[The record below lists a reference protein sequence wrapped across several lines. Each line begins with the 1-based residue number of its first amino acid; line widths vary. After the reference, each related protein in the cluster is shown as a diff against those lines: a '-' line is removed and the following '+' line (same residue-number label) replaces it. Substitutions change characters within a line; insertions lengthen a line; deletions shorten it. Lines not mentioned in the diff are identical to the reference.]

1 MSELSYF
8 EKQELGSILEKLAA
22 TIDLTEAQYRE
33 ANEKYTAVGNF
44 ISHPNCILAPYD
56 PKLVSQGSMRIGTV
70 ARPAD
75 ENCEFDVDGTLRL
88 QMKLPVTQYQ
98 LKKLV
103 GDCFKS
109 NATYERMLIE
119 KNRCWRLKYH
129 EASRFHLD
137 AVPAIPDDFQW
148 LLDLGVPYR
157 YACHAVRIT
166 DKHHPHYYVHS
177 SDLPRSNP
185 EGYALWFLD
194 VMKIQADA
202 IRMKLAVE
210 LKATVESIPEYRVRT
225 PLQRAVQLMK
235 RHRDIMYSDSDLKPI
250 SVIITTLAARSYA
263 DVMRDNPGGLFYDI
277 VLEIVRKMPDYI
289 QTRSGVKWIV
299 NPVNP
304 NENFADKWASDKKLE
319 EHFYKW
325 HKAFLDTLL
334 HDKLVKNYADKTDY
348 LRLSFG
354 TRTVNQ
360 ALNTYGEVSE
370 EKRRIKLQETAALLA
385 SGSAF
390 TGRTG
395 NITAQPTGVA
405 NAPHR
410 FHLKKRVR
418 IPRKR
423 DYRYAYLTSQQK
435 QIEKHYDF
443 LKCRIENN
451 VLKCTGWI
459 QPEGCKEAY
468 KILIE
473 YVVGREPKTTI
484 LHPDI
489 QPSKH
494 IHMYRDKSLCLCYA
508 KDIKWNERT
517 NVYAYTVPWVAEW
530 LVYYELYLVNGNKW
544 EGPESPDHLTEATI
558 NVNKD
563 EYVEV

>member
-1 MSELSYF
+1 MIELSYF
-8 EKQELGSILEKLAA
+8 ERQELGSILERLAA

-44 ISHPNCILAPYD
+44 ISNPACLLAPYD
-56 PKLVSQGSMRIGTV
+56 PKLVPQGSMRIGTV

-88 QMKLPVTQYQ
+88 AMKLPVSQYQ

-103 GDCFKS
+103 GDCFNS
-109 NATYERMLIE
+109 SPVYARMLIE

-166 DKHHPHYYVHS
+166 DKNHHHYYAVS

-194 VMKIQADA
+194 VMKVQADA
-202 IRMKLAVE
+202 IRMKLAFE
-210 LKATVESIPEYRVRT
+210 LKASVESIPEYRVRT
-225 PLQRAVQLMK
+225 PLQRAIQLMK
-235 RHRDIMYSDSDLKPI
+235 RHRDIMYSDHEHKPI

-263 DVMRDNPGGLFYDI
+263 DVMRQNQGGLFYDI

-289 QTRSGVKWIV
+289 INKAGVKWVV

-304 NENFADKWASDKKLE
+304 NENFADKWQADKKLE
-319 EHFYKW
+319 EHFYRW

-334 HDKLVKNYADKTDY
+334 HDKLIKNHADKTDH

-360 ALNTYGEVSE
+360 ALNTFGEVSE
-370 EKRRIKLQETAALLA
+370 EKRRLKLQETAALLI
-385 SGSAF
+385 SGGAF

-395 NITAQPTGVA
+395 QVTAQATDVPNPA
-405 NAPHR
+405 HR
-410 FHLKKRVR
+410 FHFKKPVR

-423 DYRYAYLTSQQK
+423 DYRYAYLISQQK
-435 QIEKHYDF
+435 LIEKHYDF
-443 LKCRIENN
+443 LKCHIEKN
-451 VLKCTGWI
+451 VLKCTGWV
-459 QPEGCKEAY
+459 QPEGSSQAY

-489 QPSKH
+489 QPNRH
-494 IHMYRDKSLCLCYA
+494 IHMYRDRSLCLSYSS
-508 KDIKWNERT
+508 DMKWNERT
-517 NVYAYTVPWVAEW
+517 AVFAHTVPWVIEW
-530 LVYYELYLVNGNKW
+530 IVFHELYLINGNKW
-544 EGPESPDHLTEATI
+544 LGPESPEHLTEATLNI
-558 NVNKD
+558 NQDDAVQL
-563 EYVEV
+563 